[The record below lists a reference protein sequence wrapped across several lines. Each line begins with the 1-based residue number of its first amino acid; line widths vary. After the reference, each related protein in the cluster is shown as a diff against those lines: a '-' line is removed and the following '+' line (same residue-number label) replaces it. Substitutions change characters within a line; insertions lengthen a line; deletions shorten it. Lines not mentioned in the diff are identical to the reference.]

1 MKVPYLNRIIM
12 IITAV
17 TVIFCTD
24 ANAVAFDY
32 LNRQPVSAISASNDC
47 CPKKS
52 GTGTEKPCSK
62 MYSPICMEFELVQN
76 KINGISVEYYLT
88 NVNLLSY
95 QTEPET
101 PPPR

>member
-32 LNRQPVSAISASNDC
+32 LNRQPVYVMSASSDC

-62 MYSPICMEFELVQN
+62 MYSPTCMEFGLAQN
-76 KINGISVEYYLT
+76 NINEVLVEYYLT
-88 NVNLLSY
+88 DVTLLSH
-95 QTEPET
+95 QVEPET